1 MLLKQYDV
9 SHGLPSGNIN
19 LVSPCTFH
27 SQPPDKTIKKQYGI
41 PKRLKEFTQPL
52 IQILLKEALGRSND
66 PSYHHPIRSDIV
78 I

>member
-27 SQPPDKTIKKQYGI
+27 SQPPDKTIKKQYGL
-41 PKRLKEFTQPL
+41 PKRLKRVHTAFDTNSAKGGIGTE
-52 IQILLKEALGRSND
+52 
-66 PSYHHPIRSDIV
+66 
-78 I
+78 